1 MDFIFIL
8 RIIKKSMN
16 EFIIILLFFIFNF
29 VILLSYKKISK
40 FVNVYDIPNKRKIH
54 KNKTPLI
61 GGVLIIICL
70 ILIFFT
76 NIFFNISNQIFGSD
90 TTFYFFFFTSL
101 IIFLLGF
108 VDDKYD
114 LNSNLRLLILSLI
127 IFSILFLDQ
136 NIQIKVI
143 KISFLD
149 DPIYLGKYSIF
160 FSTLCFLLFINAC
173 NMFDG
178 INLQSTSYF
187 IIVLISLSLFTG
199 LNIFLI
205 IILLSLIAIFY
216 LNFSGKIFMGDSG
229 IYLLSFIFSYLVVKS
244 YNLELIKNA
253 DIIFIIMMVPGFDM
267 LRLFISRIFDKKNPF
282 RADMNHIHHLLIK
295 KYSYT
300 KSILIINSIILFP
313 IFVML
318 LGFNNL
324 VIILSYLVFY
334 IYFIYH
340 LKLNNNK

>member
-1 MDFIFIL
+1 LDFIFIL

>member
-1 MDFIFIL
+1 
-8 RIIKKSMN
+8 MN